1 MILEWLVSS
10 LPFVAASG
18 ALAAIG
24 LIGSALGL
32 FLSPLGAL
40 LARYGGV
47 VMLGVACFG
56 FGVRSADTRAE
67 QARLLQIE
75 RNKIAQLERDLTNQK
90 LIAAD
95 AAARRNALAQEKAT
109 LDEKVATYE
118 AELQKRQT
126 NANPACT
133 LTDSD
138 FRHLDSLR
146 NKPRR

>member
-10 LPFVAASG
+10 LPFIGITG

-24 LIGSALGL
+24 VAGSALGL
-32 FLSPLGAL
+32 FLSPLGAV
-40 LARYGGV
+40 LARYVGIAA
-47 VMLGVACFG
+47 LGAMCFG
-56 FGVRSADTRAE
+56 LGVRSADDRAE
-67 QARLLQIE
+67 QTRLLQVE
-75 RNKIAQLERDLTNQK
+75 RNKIAQLERDLSNQK
-90 LIAAD
+90 VIAAD
-95 AAARRNALAQEKAT
+95 AAARRNALAQEKAS

-146 NKPRR
+146 HKPRR